1 MERLSAV
8 ELETTAPSAHLLA
21 DPQAREGLV
30 EVTVP
35 KCEQTHVRPSK
46 AFGPQGERG
55 PQARRTGRLRTED
68 ASGRWLLCPW
78 DFPQGERGPQARR
91 MGRLMTE
98 GASGHWLLCPWDF
111 PWNTG
116 MGRILE
122 WVSSS
127 RGSSQTRGQ
136 TCISCIGRQ
145 VLYCCTTRFVLVR
158 DPTED
163 NSLGDSLSVALRGCS
178 KEGR

>member
-1 MERLSAV
+1 MKHVERLSAV

-55 PQARRTGRLRTED
+55 PQARR
-68 ASGRWLLCPW
+68 
-78 DFPQGERGPQARR
+78 
-91 MGRLMTE
+91 MGRLKTE

-127 RGSSQTRGQ
+127 RGSSPTRGQ

-145 VLYCCTTRFVLVR
+145 VLYCCTTSCVLFR

-163 NSLGDSLSVALRGCS
+163 NSLGDSLSVALRGSS
-178 KEGR
+178 KEGRKEPGYVGVFAGK

>member
-1 MERLSAV
+1 M
-8 ELETTAPSAHLLA
+8 TALSAHLLA

-55 PQARRTGRLRTED
+55 PQARRTGRQRTED
-68 ASGRWLLCPW
+68 ASGRWVPVHGVSHRVREEPRPGGRAVRGLRMPW
-78 DFPQGERGPQARR
+78 GVGPSVHGISQA
-91 MGRLMTE
+91 
-98 GASGHWLLCPWDF
+98 
-111 PWNTG
+111 
-116 MGRILE
+116 RILE

-145 VLYCCTTRFVLVR
+145 VLYCCTISCVLFR

-163 NSLGDSLSVALRGCS
+163 NSLRDILSVALRGCS
-178 KEGR
+178 KEERKEPGYVGVFAGK